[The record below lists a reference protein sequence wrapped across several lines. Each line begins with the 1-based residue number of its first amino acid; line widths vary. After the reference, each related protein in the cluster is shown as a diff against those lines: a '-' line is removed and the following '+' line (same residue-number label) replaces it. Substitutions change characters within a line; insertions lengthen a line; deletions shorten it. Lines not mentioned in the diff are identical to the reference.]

1 MINNTFKKSVSNII
15 LSDEKLLIYSF
26 PQSLRTRQGCPLQLI
41 LFKVVL
47 EVLAIGIR
55 QEKEI
60 KVYTLAGKR
69 GEAVSVGRWH
79 NCVENQKE
87 STTTTKL
94 LEQTTIIVL

>member
-15 LSDEKLLIYSF
+15 LSDEKLLIYSS
-26 PQSLRTRQGCPLQLI
+26 PQSLRPRQGCPLQLI

-47 EVLAIGIR
+47 EVLAIRIR

-60 KVYTLAGKR
+60 KVYTLVGKR

-87 STTTTKL
+87 STTTKL

>member
-15 LSDEKLLIYSF
+15 LSDKKLLIYSS
-26 PQSLRTRQGCPLQLI
+26 PQSLRPRQGCPLQLI

-47 EVLAIGIR
+47 EVLAIRIR

-60 KVYTLAGKR
+60 KVYTLVGKR

-87 STTTTKL
+87 STTTKL